1 MKIQSLALSLLIGSV
16 LAAPLAAR
24 AAAYTAIQQDKSHIA
39 FGYKQMGVGM
49 QGQFKKFS
57 AVLNFDPAKPAASKA
72 ELTVDIASI
81 DTGSAEAND
90 QVSDKDWFN
99 TKQYPTARF
108 VSGAIKPLGGNRF
121 QVDGKLTIKG
131 RTQAV
136 STVATMTPQGAMA
149 AFDGALSIK
158 RADFAIGEGD
168 WKDFGT
174 VANEIQIKFHLLAR
188 AK

>member
-1 MKIQSLALSLLIGSV
+1 MQINRTALLLAAALS
-16 LAAPLAAR
+16 APLAAH
-24 AAAYTAIQQDKSHIA
+24 AVEFTSIQQDKSNIA

-49 QGQFKKFS
+49 QGHFKKFS
-57 AVLNFDPAKPAASKA
+57 AQLSFDPAKPAAAKA
-72 ELTVDIASI
+72 AFNVDIASI

-90 QVSDKDWFN
+90 QVADKDWFN

-108 VSGAIKPLGGNRF
+108 VSSAIRSLGGNRY

-131 RTQAV
+131 KTQAV
-136 STVATMTPQGAMA
+136 STTATMAPQGNA
-149 AFDGALSIK
+149 AVFDGAFVIK

>member
-1 MKIQSLALSLLIGSV
+1 MNFKRIALPLLLGGM
-16 LAAPLAAR
+16 LAAPLAAQ
-24 AAAYTAIQQDKSHIA
+24 AAVYSAIQQDKSNIA

-49 QGQFKKFS
+49 QGHFKKFS
-57 AVLNFDPAKPAASKA
+57 AALNFDPAKPATSKA

-149 AFDGALSIK
+149 AFDGAFAIK

>member
-1 MKIQSLALSLLIGSV
+1 MKIKRMFLAAV
-16 LAAPLAAR
+16 LAAPLAAQ
-24 AAAYTAIQQDKSHIA
+24 AVEYTAIQQDKSHIT

-49 QGQFKKFS
+49 QGHFKQFS
-57 AVLNFDPAKPAASKA
+57 AQLNFDPAKPAAA
-72 ELTVDIASI
+72 RAQLDVGLASI
-81 DTGSAEAND
+81 DTGSAEANE
-90 QVSDKDWFN
+90 QVADNDWFN

-108 VSGAIKPLGGNRF
+108 VSSAIKPLGGNRF

-136 STVATMTPQGAMA
+136 NTVATMTPQGAQA
-149 AFDGALSIK
+149 IFDGAFTIK

-168 WKDFGT
+168 WKDFGI